1 MVGNKISRFFK
12 GVKDKFNSFIQKQ
25 TDAKVLKT
33 DTKEISESIRSGN
46 RKRKVRRSRWSKQS
60 WIKQILSATS
70 SKLSKEESI
79 YLAKHWFGNFSGIKP
94 FQFKRGSR
102 TLSNF
107 EYAMRAKGLGV

>member
-1 MVGNKISRFFK
+1 MVGNKISGFFE

-25 TDAKVLKT
+25 TDVKVLKT
-33 DTKEISESIRSGN
+33 DTKEISKSIRDRN
-46 RKRKVRRSRWSKQS
+46 RKRKIKTSRWSKLS
-60 WIKQILSATS
+60 WIKQILSITS

-102 TLSNF
+102 TPKTVFKRGKEKYSI
-107 EYAMRAKGLGV
+107 V